1 MRDAMSDPCDFLTPE
16 PTRPD
21 PAASERI
28 FGRTLGVLRRRRWLR
43 RAGWAISLAACFAA
57 GVTVTLA
64 MQPAP
69 KTVTLIV
76 EREKPLPTP
85 ATATPEPQ
93 PAPFVAESDRPRAL
107 RQAGDRLLA
116 DEDPLAAV
124 HCYTRALDADN
135 DELTI
140 TTDDS
145 WLLLAIKDARLKEKR
160 DAKTND

>member
-1 MRDAMSDPCDFLTPE
+1 MSDAMSDPCDFLTPE
-16 PTRPD
+16 AIRPD

-69 KTVTLIV
+69 KTLIV
-76 EREKPLPTP
+76 TVRETVTPTP
-85 ATATPEPQ
+85 A
-93 PAPFVAESDRPRAL
+93 PAPEADRPSVVAESDRPRVL
-107 RQAGDRLLA
+107 RQAGDHLLA
-116 DEDPLAAV
+116 DDNPLAALG
-124 HCYTRALDADN
+124 CYTRALDADS
-135 DELTI
+135 DDLTI
-140 TTDDS
+140 STDDS

-160 DAKTND
+160 DAKASD